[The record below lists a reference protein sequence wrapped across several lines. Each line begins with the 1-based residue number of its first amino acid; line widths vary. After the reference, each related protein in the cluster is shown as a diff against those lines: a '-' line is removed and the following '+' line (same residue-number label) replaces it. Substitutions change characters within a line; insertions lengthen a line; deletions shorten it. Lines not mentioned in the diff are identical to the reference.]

1 MFKKTGKSAMNKIQI
16 AGMSLN
22 TISLISKK
30 RAGAIALDLFC
41 RPYQGRTFSVEEQAF
56 LKTATWKSYTFQQE
70 KIQCYSWEG
79 KGKTILLAHGFNSNT
94 ARWRFLV
101 PLLLKEGYRVVALDA
116 PAHGHS
122 AWNRVNA
129 LLYAQTIEHIMPY
142 FEPDIVIG
150 HSFGGMALA
159 YYFAELEAL
168 PIEKMVLMSVP
179 AELTDIEKVFLNTL
193 KLNQRTHQAF
203 IQAFE
208 QQFNFKRETFSIVNY
223 IKKTNISGLVIH
235 DEGDD
240 IAPFSGGQRIYKN
253 WKNAS
258 LLKTEGLGHSVQG
271 DIVYQAILKFIKNG
285 SAKTGNN

>member
-1 MFKKTGKSAMNKIQI
+1 MNKIQI

-41 RPYQGRTFSVEEQAF
+41 RPYQGRTFNTEEQAF
-56 LKTATWKSYTFQQE
+56 LKTATWKSYDFEQE

-79 KGKTILLAHGFNSNT
+79 EGETILLAHGFNSNT

-122 AWNRVNA
+122 GWSRVNA
-129 LLYAQTIEHIMPY
+129 PLYAKTIEHIMSW
-142 FEPDIVIG
+142 FKPDVVIG

-159 YYFAELEAL
+159 YYFAELDAL
-168 PIEKMVLMSVP
+168 PIKKIVFMSVP
-179 AELTDIEKVFLNTL
+179 AEFMDIENYFFSIL
-193 KLNQRTHQAF
+193 KLSQRTHQAF

-208 QQFNFKRETFSIVNY
+208 EKFKSKREQFSMVEY
-223 IKKTNISGLVIH
+223 MKKVDAVGLVIH
-235 DEGDD
+235 DKYDD
-240 IAPFSGGQRIYKN
+240 VIPFAGGWRIYEN
-253 WKNAS
+253 WKNARF
-258 LLKTEGLGHSVQG
+258 LKTSGLGHSLQG
-271 DIVYQAILKFIKNG
+271 EAVYQAILDFIKE
-285 SAKTGNN
+285 